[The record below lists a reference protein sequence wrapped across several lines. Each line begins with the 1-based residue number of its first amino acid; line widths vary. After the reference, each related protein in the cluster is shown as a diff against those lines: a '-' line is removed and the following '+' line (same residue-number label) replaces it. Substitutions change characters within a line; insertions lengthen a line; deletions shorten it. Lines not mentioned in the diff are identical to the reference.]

1 MGLLIA
7 SRVSV
12 GAAVKVEWSNTLLLG
27 EVIYCRPE
35 GEGYA
40 IGLELKHALYNTAEL
55 AELAKRILDDAAPQQ
70 DTPEGKAPEVKVK
83 GPS

>member
-12 GAAVKVEWSNTLLLG
+12 GAAVKVEWSHTLLLG
-27 EVIYCRPE
+27 EVVYCRPE

-40 IGLELKHALYNTAEL
+40 IGLELVTRPRSGATRASEGSIAEGVSYLGRALAL
-55 AELAKRILDDAAPQQ
+55 PHLL
-70 DTPEGKAPEVKVK
+70 
-83 GPS
+83 